1 MYSSSFDKFYVIIAS
16 CKDVYSRYC
25 IQKGNW

>member
-1 MYSSSFDKFYVIIAS
+1 MYGSSFDEFYVIIAS

-25 IQKGNW
+25 IQKSK

>member
-16 CKDVYSRYC
+16 CKDFYSRYC
-25 IQKGNW
+25 IQKSK

>member
-16 CKDVYSRYC
+16 CKDVYSRYY
-25 IQKGNW
+25 IQKSK